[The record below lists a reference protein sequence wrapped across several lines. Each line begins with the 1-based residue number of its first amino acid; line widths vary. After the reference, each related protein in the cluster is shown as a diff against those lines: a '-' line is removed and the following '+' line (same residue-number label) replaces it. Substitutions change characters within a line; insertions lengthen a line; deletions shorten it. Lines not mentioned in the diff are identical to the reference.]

1 MAKQNAALAGKPI
14 TVDIWADVVCP
25 WCYIGKRRFEA
36 GLAAFSAS
44 LEAFPVRV
52 SYHSFELS
60 PDTPLDFQGGAADYL
75 VNRRGY
81 NPQAVSRML
90 AETAELALTAGLH
103 LDYPA
108 TKHRNTAKAHGLIH
122 YAAGKAKQPE
132 MLEALMQAYFVQ
144 GREIGKDE
152 ALADLAVEIGLDRS
166 EALKILKTG
175 SFLPAVRT
183 DEDRARA
190 YGINGVPYY
199 VIDGKLGLSGA
210 QTPETF
216 TRILAE
222 IAAERRKSATNKS
235 A

>member
-1 MAKQNAALAGKPI
+1 MDKQNSTIPGKPI
-14 TVDIWADVVCP
+14 MVDIWSDVVCP
-25 WCYIGKRRFEA
+25 WCYIGKHRFEA

-44 LEAFPVRV
+44 LEALPVKV

-75 VNRRGY
+75 VTRRGY
-81 NPQAVSRML
+81 NPEAVGRML
-90 AETAELALTAGLH
+90 AETTELALTVGLH

-122 YAAGKAKQPE
+122 YAASKAKQPE
-132 MLEALMQAYFVQ
+132 MIEALMQAYFVQ
-144 GREIGKDE
+144 GREIGTDE
-152 ALADLAVEIGLDRS
+152 ALADLAAEIGLDRS
-166 EALKILKTG
+166 DALKALKAD
-175 SFLPAVRT
+175 SFLPAVRA

-210 QTPETF
+210 QAPETF
-216 TRILAE
+216 TKILAE
-222 IAAERRKSATNKS
+222 IATEKRKA
-235 A
+235 AHH